1 MIRFFATLM
10 TSSAC
15 VERVFSMMSE
25 AHRPRLNRLKA
36 AAVRVRLMTR
46 CNAEIVSLVLCMPAL
61 TPAPPVAYNKKT
73 HVQPTPAS
81 VNPVT
86 DGTQIMD
93 GEDPVDDAEL
103 ADPTEPIEYEPLAA
117 AHAHAG
123 TAEEGAAAE
132 AAALAAVA
140 AAEEPVAVR
149 AQTLV
154 WWDARCLKCFTLCE
168 LQQPRRLRSGRPRK
182 PRVHKVMC
190 PTCDTKMK
198 SAFCGGCGT
207 SREAVVRALRIARV
221 FRCE

>member
-1 MIRFFATLM
+1 
-10 TSSAC
+10 
-15 VERVFSMMSE
+15 
-25 AHRPRLNRLKA
+25 
-36 AAVRVRLMTR
+36 MTR
-46 CNAEIVSLVLCMPAL
+46 CNAEIVSMVLCMPAL
-61 TPAPPVAYNKKT
+61 MPAPPVAYNKKT
-73 HVQPTPAS
+73 DVQPTPAS

-103 ADPTEPIEYEPLAA
+103 GR
-117 AHAHAG
+117 G
-123 TAEEGAAAE
+123 TRRGACT
-132 AAALAAVA
+132 
-140 AAEEPVAVR
+140 
-149 AQTLV
+149 TLV

-182 PRVHKVMC
+182 PRVPKVMC